1 MAIALIR
8 RSPTGR
14 CELARRSLW
23 LQEAISAE
31 SEGVARREV
40 LRGCQRAD
48 VCIVGGGYTGL
59 WTALFLLEREPGLDI
74 AIVEADICGGGASGR
89 NAGFALSWWPKLSTL
104 VGHCGE
110 EDGRWVAEQS
120 AQAVRYL
127 ETFCGQNGIDCQYR
141 QGGWLW
147 TASSAAQVG
156 AWDSVLEAARSRDLE
171 LFEPVGI
178 EESRRRGGS
187 PRLLGGILDRSAA
200 RVHPGLLARG
210 LRRVACDRGIRV
222 YEESPVTGV
231 DGSRPLTVR
240 AVAGTVTADVVV
252 SALNAWTFSLP
263 QFRRLRRA
271 VIPIASDMVASAP
284 NPDLLERIGLTG
296 GEVVS
301 DSRMMVHYYRTTDD
315 GRITFGKGGGA
326 IAVAGYFGEGFHYDR
341 RRAELTAHELRSLNP
356 ALAGLEVTHAWS
368 GPVDRSIN
376 GLPFF
381 GRADGQE
388 SMVYGVGF
396 SGNGVAQ
403 CITGAKILAGLAL
416 RQDNRWTQSALAR
429 GPARL
434 FPPEPARFLGGCLVR
449 RAIRRKERSEDT
461 GRTAPAALA
470 RLARLAPES
479 YYKAQS
485 PDDSS

>member
-1 MAIALIR
+1 MQASH
-8 RSPTGR
+8 SP
-14 CELARRSLW
+14 
-23 LQEAISAE
+23 
-31 SEGVARREV
+31 
-40 LRGCQRAD
+40 
-48 VCIVGGGYTGL
+48 GG
-59 WTALFLLEREPGLDI
+59 
-74 AIVEADICGGGASGR
+74 
-89 NAGFALSWWPKLSTL
+89 PKLSTL

-110 EDGRWVAEQS
+110 EDGRWIAEQS

-147 TASSAAQVG
+147 AASSAAQVG

-178 EESRRRGGS
+178 EEARRRGGS

-403 CITGAKILAGLAL
+403 CITGAKILAGW
-416 RQDNRWTQSALAR
+416 RCVRTT
-429 GPARL
+429 
-434 FPPEPARFLGGCLVR
+434 GGRRVPSPGVR
-449 RAIRRKERSEDT
+449 RACFLPSRCGSSAAASSAVRSDGKSATRTQGRRLRRPSLGWRGSRPRATTRRSP
-461 GRTAPAALA
+461 G
-470 RLARLAPES
+470 
-479 YYKAQS
+479 
-485 PDDSS
+485 